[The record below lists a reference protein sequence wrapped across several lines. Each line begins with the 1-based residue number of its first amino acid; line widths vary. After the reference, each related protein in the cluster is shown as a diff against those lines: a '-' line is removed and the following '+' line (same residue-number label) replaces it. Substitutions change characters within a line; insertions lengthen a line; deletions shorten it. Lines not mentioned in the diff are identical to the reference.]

1 VLEVEIVLMDV
12 FVGVNGIT
20 RTFKNPVITIGNF
33 DGVHYGHQVLFRNVK
48 NWARQ
53 LHGEA
58 LVMTFHPHPLE
69 VLFPG
74 KGPARITT
82 HERKLELI
90 AENDMDAVIVIPFTK
105 EFARISA
112 RSFVEDLLVGKIGIK
127 GIVVGYD
134 YRFGREREGNID
146 YLQEM
151 GSEFGFEVRTLSG
164 IMMEEAVVSSTAVR
178 QLIQE
183 GNIPEINKL
192 LGRSYDISG
201 PVITGRGRGGRLIGF
216 PTANIRM
223 SDQSP
228 LRPGVYVVQVEG
240 DGKTYGGA
248 ANMGYNPTF
257 GDTPF
262 SLEVHILDFDRDIY
276 GETIT
281 VRFRERLRDEQR
293 FSSVDELI
301 AQIKKDVDMTR
312 EILAGS

>member
-1 VLEVEIVLMDV
+1 MDV
-12 FVGVNGIT
+12 FVGVNEIT
-20 RTFKNPVITIGNF
+20 RSFKNPVITIGNF

-53 LHGEA
+53 LNGEA

-74 KGPARITT
+74 KGPASITT

-146 YLQEM
+146 YLQKM
-151 GSEFGFEVRTLSG
+151 GSQFGFEVKTLSG
-164 IMMEEAVVSSTAVR
+164 IMMEETVVSSTAVR
-178 QLIQE
+178 QLIKE
-183 GNIPEINKL
+183 GSIQEINKL
-192 LGRSYDISG
+192 LGRPYDISG

-223 SDQSP
+223 PDQSP
-228 LRPGVYVVQVEG
+228 LRPGVYVVQVEVN
-240 DGKTYGGA
+240 GKTYGGA

-281 VRFRERLRDEQR
+281 VRFLERLRDEKC
-293 FSSVDELI
+293 FSGVEELI
-301 AQIKKDVDMTR
+301 EQIKKDVATAR
-312 EILAGS
+312 EILAKR